1 MKVGSGL
8 PKELEGGFL
17 APAKP
22 LVDTTAAA
30 VWERFKQVVPVKTA
44 QAKNKGEDGKEVP
57 ATGFDA
63 ICEYPV
69 CSGLLMTCI
78 LVSQSRCR
86 MTDPTIYG
94 PYK

>member
-1 MKVGSGL
+1 MHSRSTHTHTFSTLFTLPQFQILKVGSGL

-17 APAKP
+17 ASAKP

-30 VWERFKQVVPVKTA
+30 VWERIKQVVPVKTA

-63 ICEYPV
+63 ICEYCLQPD
-69 CSGLLMTCI
+69 T
-78 LVSQSRCR
+78 
-86 MTDPTIYG
+86 
-94 PYK
+94 